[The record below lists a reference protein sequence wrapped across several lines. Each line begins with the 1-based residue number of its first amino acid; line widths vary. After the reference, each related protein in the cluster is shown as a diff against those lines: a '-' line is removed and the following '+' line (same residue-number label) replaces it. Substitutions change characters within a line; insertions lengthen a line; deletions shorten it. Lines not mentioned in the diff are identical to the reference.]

1 MYAGEMCA
9 WYVQMGPA
17 DDGFDARCI
26 GVDMLSTYIKAIQG
40 IPQLRGWKTDRA
52 KELLSQLKS

>member
-9 WYVQMGPA
+9 WYVQTGPV
-17 DDGFDARCI
+17 DDEFDARTI
-26 GVDMLSTYIKAIQG
+26 GVDMLSTYIKAIQD